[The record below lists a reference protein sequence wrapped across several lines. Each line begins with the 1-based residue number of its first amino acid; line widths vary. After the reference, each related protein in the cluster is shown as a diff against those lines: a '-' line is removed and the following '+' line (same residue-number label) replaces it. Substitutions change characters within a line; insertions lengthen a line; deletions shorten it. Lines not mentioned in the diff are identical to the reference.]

1 MSQIAADTSQD
12 ALGVKLIALLSLALA
27 LIVCV
32 TAVLLI
38 TAPQAWIA
46 RISLYWMDRLGFIPH
61 SGPHGTGPLP
71 ATSVLFS
78 ALMLYTVIFVLEG
91 GGMLLKKAWA
101 ENLVLV
107 ELGLLLPPEILEN
120 FRQPDWLR
128 ITTLVFNIVIFIY
141 LSFRRAQSLLA
152 HRAQKSASETN

>member
-1 MSQIAADTSQD
+1 MSQITADKSRE

-27 LIVCV
+27 LIVLL

-46 RISLYWMDRLGFIPH
+46 RVSLYWMDQLGFIPH

-71 ATSVLFS
+71 ATWILFS

-91 GGMLLKKAWA
+91 GGMLLQKAWA
-101 ENLVLV
+101 EYLVLV
-107 ELGLLLPPEILEN
+107 ELGLLLPPEMLEN
-120 FRQPDWLR
+120 FRRPDWLR
-128 ITTLVFNIVIFIY
+128 IVTLVFNIVIFIY
-141 LSFRRAQSLLA
+141 LAFRRIQSFLA
-152 HRAQKSASETN
+152 HRRQKPISETN